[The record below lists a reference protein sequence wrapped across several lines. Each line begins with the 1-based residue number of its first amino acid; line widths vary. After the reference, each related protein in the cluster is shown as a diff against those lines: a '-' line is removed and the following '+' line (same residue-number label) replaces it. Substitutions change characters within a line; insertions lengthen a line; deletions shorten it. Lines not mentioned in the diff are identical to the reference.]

1 MLIEHEELCSLIPHA
16 GTMCL
21 LDGVSSWNED
31 DISCCATSHRD
42 PDNPLRCA
50 DGLSSLQGIEYGAQA
65 MAVHGGLLMRQQGEA
80 MTEGYL
86 AAVRNVV
93 LHVDWLHDIEVPLLI
108 RAKRL
113 LAQGGQFMYEFSMLA
128 EDRQLIEA
136 RAIVMPR
143 PVQE

>member
-1 MLIEHEELCSLIPHA
+1 
-16 GTMCL
+16 MCL

-31 DISCCATSHRD
+31 EISCRAVSHRD
-42 PDNPLRCA
+42 LDNPLRCA
-50 DGLSSLQGIEYGAQA
+50 DGLSSLQGVEYGAQA

-80 MTEGYL
+80 ISVGYL
-86 AAVRNVV
+86 ASVKNVV
-93 LHVDWLHDIEVPLLI
+93 LHVDWLHDIEAPLLI
-108 RAKRL
+108 QATRL

-128 EDRQLIEA
+128 EDRKLIEA

>member
-1 MLIEHEELCSLIPHA
+1 MLIEHAELCSLIPHA

-31 DISCCATSHRD
+31 EISCRASSHRN

-65 MAVHGGLLMRQQGEA
+65 MAVHGGLLMRQQGEV
-80 MTEGYL
+80 MSEGYL
-86 AAVRNVV
+86 AAVKSVV
-93 LHVDWLHDIEVPLLI
+93 LHVDWLHDIEAPLLI
-108 RAKRL
+108 QATRL
-113 LAQGGQFMYEFSMLA
+113 LAQGGQFMYEFSMLS
-128 EDRQLIEA
+128 EDRQLLEA